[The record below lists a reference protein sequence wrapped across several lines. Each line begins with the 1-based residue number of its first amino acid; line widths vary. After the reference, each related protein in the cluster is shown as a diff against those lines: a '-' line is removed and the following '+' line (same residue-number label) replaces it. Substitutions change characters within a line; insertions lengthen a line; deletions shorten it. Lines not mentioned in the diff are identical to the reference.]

1 MKARKRFITVVAV
14 ILALLMLFSV
24 LISVLGSV
32 ASAVSQSDIDALRD
46 RKSAL
51 QAEQE
56 SLQSE
61 ITGLQN
67 EQASVIEQKAAL
79 DEQNELARQE
89 IELINEQ
96 IDIYDQLI
104 VNKSAELEDAIAAQE
119 EQTEKYRVRMR
130 AMEEEGTVSY
140 LAILFDATGFSD
152 LLSRIDMVRE
162 IMERDSELETQFIE
176 AKEHVAEVKADY
188 EETQAEQE
196 QTKTELLA
204 RKAELEEQIEAA
216 YALIAEIE
224 ADIESHQAE
233 YLANEEA
240 ENQIDAEINDLI
252 ARLEAQR
259 LAEEAKRR
267 EQEQKNQQ
275 DQTNNNAPNGNT
287 TPSTEVPSGLFI
299 WPTTGYTVSSKW
311 GYRTHP
317 IFGTQKFHAGID
329 IAVSAGEPIYAA
341 ASGTVVTAVYSS
353 SYGNYVMIDHGNGY
367 YTLYAHMTQYIVTNG
382 QSVSQG
388 DVIGYVGSTGW
399 STGPHLHYEVRVN
412 GSTIDPESC
421 Y

>member
-1 MKARKRFITVVAV
+1 MKTRKRFITVVAV
-14 ILALLMLFSV
+14 VLALLMLFSV
-24 LISVLGSV
+24 LISVLSSV
-32 ASAVSQSDIDALRD
+32 ASAVSQSDIDALQEQ
-46 RKSAL
+46 KSAL

-56 SLQSE
+56 TLQSE

-104 VNKSAELEDAIAAQE
+104 ENKSAELEEAITAQE

-140 LAILFDATGFSD
+140 LAILFDATSFSD

-188 EETQAEQE
+188 EATQVEQE

-240 ENQIDAEINDLI
+240 ENQIDAEINNLI
-252 ARLEAQR
+252 AQLEAQR
-259 LAEEAKRR
+259 LAEEEAKRK
-267 EQEQKNQQ
+267 EQEQQNQA
-275 DQTNNNAPNGNT
+275 NNNTPSGNT
-287 TPSTEVPSGLFI
+287 TPSTEVPTGMFI

-311 GYRTHP
+311 GYRIHP

-329 IAVSAGEPIYAA
+329 IAVSSGEPIYAA

-388 DVIGYVGSTGW
+388 EVIGYVGSTGW

>member
-1 MKARKRFITVVAV
+1 MKARKRFITIVAV
-14 ILALLMLFSV
+14 ILALLILFSV
-24 LISVLGSV
+24 VLSAIGSL
-32 ASAVSQSDIDALRD
+32 ASAISQSDIDTLQEQ
-46 RKSAL
+46 KTAL

-56 SLQSE
+56 SLRSE
-61 ITGLQN
+61 ILELQN

-104 VNKSAELEDAIAAQE
+104 ANKSAELEEAVAAQE

-130 AMEEEGTVSY
+130 AMEEEGTISY
-140 LAILFDATGFSD
+140 IAILFKATSFSD

-162 IMERDSELETQFIE
+162 IMERDIELETQFIE
-176 AKEHVAEVKADY
+176 AKEYVAEVKADY
-188 EETQAEQE
+188 EATQVEQE
-196 QTKTELLA
+196 GAKAELLE

-224 ADIESHQAE
+224 GDIESHQAE

-240 ENQIDAEINDLI
+240 ENQLDAEINNLI
-252 ARLEAQR
+252 AQLEAQR
-259 LAEEAKRR
+259 LAEEAKKK
-267 EQEQKNQQ
+267 EQEQQNQQ
-275 DQTNNNAPNGNT
+275 GQPSETQNGDT
-287 TPSTEVPSGLFI
+287 TPSTETPAGMFI

-311 GYRTHP
+311 GYRIHP

-329 IAVSAGEPIYAA
+329 IAVGSGEPIYAA
-341 ASGTVVTAVYSS
+341 ASGTIVTAVYSS

-367 YTLYAHMTQYIVTNG
+367 YTLYAHMTQYIVSNG

-399 STGPHLHYEVRVN
+399 STGPHLHFEVRVN